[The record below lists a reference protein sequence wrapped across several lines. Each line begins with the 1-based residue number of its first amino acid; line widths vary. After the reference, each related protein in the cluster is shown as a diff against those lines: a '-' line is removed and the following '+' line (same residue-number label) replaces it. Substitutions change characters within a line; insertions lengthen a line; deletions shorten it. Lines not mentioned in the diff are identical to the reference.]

1 MTGIDWCSGLVRPGP
16 KITNIESDAKII
28 HSGVPISILN
38 YKIFSVFRWGR
49 GPFRSSVPL
58 LRSSNSKWSC
68 NIWQFEYLGMFGD
81 PIAIFFSDQTPSPFR
96 SWFKESPQASSF
108 LWLWSPPKKCLFQV
122 VVVTFLHC
130 VQLQHINLMKLFL
143 VIAALFL
150 LHSISKLTQNENHKS
165 TCCVII
171 KLSKKPKS
179 LFFLLTSA
187 ERTFT
192 YVCLSA
198 CVKNNNTLECQ
209 QCLGDFFK
217 PEIYKGG
224 SNVLTPKYG
233 HVVIFFVAG

>member
-1 MTGIDWCSGLVRPGP
+1 MIW
-16 KITNIESDAKII
+16 NIKLSEGA
-28 HSGVPISILN
+28 
-38 YKIFSVFRWGR
+38 FFFRIR
-49 GPFRSSVPL
+49 LSSWV
-58 LRSSNSKWSC
+58 S
-68 NIWQFEYLGMFGD
+68 
-81 PIAIFFSDQTPSPFR
+81 
-96 SWFKESPQASSF
+96 
-108 LWLWSPPKKCLFQV
+108 
-122 VVVTFLHC
+122 VTFL
-130 VQLQHINLMKLFL
+130 VQGVSKHHHFCDCDHPQKSVFFKLWWSLSCIVCNFSTL
-143 VIAALFL
+143 ILWNFFWSLLHALFL

-171 KLSKKPKS
+171 KLSKKTKS